1 VGGPEVVT
9 RAAEVTYNPL
19 LPAVR
24 RNPYPTY
31 RALRQED
38 PVHRSLPMD
47 TWVLARYEHV
57 AMVLRDQRLSA
68 ERQRWSGFRALPD
81 RAPAS
86 MLVLDPPHHTRLR
99 ALVSRAFTPRTVES
113 LRPRVE
119 ALVAQALDR
128 AEAHGG
134 LELIDELAYPLPVTV
149 IAEMLGVPPA
159 DWPRFRTWS
168 AALVA
173 SLDPLS
179 GRDPASVEAVQAARA
194 ALGRYLSGI
203 VELRRAEPRDDL
215 ISAMLALDGSEEGLT
230 GPELL
235 VMANLLLVA
244 GHETT
249 VNLIGNGVLAL
260 LRHPEQLALLRERP
274 ELIRPAVEE
283 LLRWD
288 SPVQLTA
295 RVALAPFEL
304 GGREI
309 APGDMLIALLGSANR
324 DGDHFA
330 QPDRLDIGREP
341 NPHLAFG
348 RGIHFCLGA
357 PLARLE
363 AQVTIG
369 LLVNRFPR
377 LRLAGAVRRSRT
389 VTLRGIRRLPLA
401 VA

>member
-1 VGGPEVVT
+1 MSS
-9 RAAEVTYNPL
+9 AAGVTYNPL

-31 RALRQED
+31 RALRKAD
-38 PVHRSLPMD
+38 PVHRSLLMD
-47 TWVLARYEHV
+47 TWVVARYDDV
-57 AMVLRDQRLSA
+57 SRLLRDQHLSA
-68 ERQRWSGFRALPD
+68 DRERWKGFQAFD
-81 RAPAS
+81 GRAPVVS
-86 MLVLDPPHHTRLR
+86 MLVVDPPYHTRLR
-99 ALVSRAFTPRTVES
+99 ALVSRAFTPRTVER

-119 ALVAQALDR
+119 AIVNDALDC
-128 AEAHGG
+128 AHERGG

-159 DWPRFRTWS
+159 DWPRFRAWS

-173 SLDPLS
+173 GLDPLS
-179 GRDPASVEAVQAARA
+179 ARDPHSAEAVLVARE
-194 ALGRYLSGI
+194 ALGRYLSEI
-203 VELRRAEPRDDL
+203 VALRRVEPGEDL
-215 ISAMLALDGSEEGLT
+215 ISGLLSLDESGEGLT
-230 GPELL
+230 PMELV

-260 LRHPEQLALLRERP
+260 LRNPEQLALLRERP
-274 ELIRPAVEE
+274 DLIRPAVEE

-295 RVALAPFEL
+295 RVALTDFQM
-304 GGREI
+304 GGQEI
-309 APGDMLIALLGSANR
+309 EAGDMLIALLGSANR
-324 DGDHFA
+324 DEA
-330 QPDRLDIGREP
+330 QFSDPERLDLSREP
-341 NPHLAFG
+341 NSHLSFG

-369 LLVNRFPR
+369 AVVSRFPR
-377 LRLAGAVRRSRT
+377 LRLAGRVRRSPT

>member
-1 VGGPEVVT
+1 MAS
-9 RAAEVTYNPL
+9 AAAVTYNPL

-31 RALRQED
+31 RALRSAD
-38 PVHRSLPMD
+38 PVHRSLLMD
-47 TWVLARYEHV
+47 TWVLSRYDDV
-57 AMVLRDQRLSA
+57 SLVVRDHRLSA
-68 ERQRWSGFRALPD
+68 ERDRWKGFQALEGQGPV
-81 RAPAS
+81 S
-86 MLVLDPPHHTRLR
+86 MLVLDPPDHTRLR
-99 ALVSRAFTPRTVES
+99 ALVNRAFTPRTVER

-119 ALVAQALDR
+119 AIVNDALDQ
-128 AEAHGG
+128 AEARGG

-149 IAEMLGVPPA
+149 IAEMLGVPAA
-159 DWPRFRTWS
+159 DWPRFRAWS

-173 SLDPLS
+173 NLDPLS
-179 GRDPASVEAVQAARA
+179 ARDARSVEAAVAAREG
-194 ALGRYLSGI
+194 LGRYLSGI
-203 VELRRAEPRDDL
+203 VALRRVEPREDL
-215 ISAMLALDGSEEGLT
+215 ITALLSLDDSGEGLT
-230 GPELL
+230 AMELV

-260 LRHPEQLALLRERP
+260 LRNPDQLALLRERP
-274 ELIRPAVEE
+274 ELIRSAVEE

-295 RVALAPFEL
+295 RVALVQFEL
-304 GGREI
+304 GGRQI
-309 APGDMLIALLGSANR
+309 DAGDLLIPLLGSANR
-324 DGDHFA
+324 DRAQFA
-330 QPDRLDIGREP
+330 DPDRLDLSRDP
-341 NPHLAFG
+341 NPHLSFG

-369 LLVNRFPR
+369 ALVSRFPR
-377 LRLAGAVRRSRT
+377 LRLQGRVMRSPT
-389 VTLRGIRRLPLA
+389 VTLRGIRRLPLS

>member
-1 VGGPEVVT
+1 MST
-9 RAAEVTYNPL
+9 AAGVTYNPL

-24 RNPYPTY
+24 RDPYPTY
-31 RALRQED
+31 RALRKAD
-38 PVHRSLPMD
+38 PVHRSPLMD
-47 TWVLARYEHV
+47 TWVVARYDDV
-57 AMVLRDQRLSA
+57 SRLLRDQQLSA
-68 ERQRWSGFRALPD
+68 ERERWKGFQAFD
-81 RAPAS
+81 GRAPVVS
-86 MLVLDPPHHTRLR
+86 MLVADPPYHTRLR
-99 ALVSRAFTPRTVES
+99 GLVSRAFTPRTVER
-113 LRPRVE
+113 LRARVE
-119 ALVAQALDR
+119 AIVNDALDR
-128 AEAHGG
+128 AHERGG

-159 DWPRFRTWS
+159 DWPRFRAWS

-179 GRDPASVEAVQAARA
+179 ARDPHAAEAVLVARE
-194 ALGRYLSGI
+194 ALGRYLSEI
-203 VELRRAEPRDDL
+203 VALRRIEPGEDL
-215 ISAMLALDGSEEGLT
+215 ITGLLSLDESGEGLT
-230 GPELL
+230 PLELV

-260 LRHPEQLALLRERP
+260 LRNPEQLALLRERP

-295 RVALAPFEL
+295 RVALTSFQM
-304 GGREI
+304 GDREI
-309 APGDMLIALLGSANR
+309 ESGDMLIALLGSANR
-324 DGDHFA
+324 DEA
-330 QPDRLDIGREP
+330 QFSDPDRLDLSRES
-341 NPHLAFG
+341 NAHLSFG

-369 LLVNRFPR
+369 ALVSRFPR
-377 LRLAGAVRRSRT
+377 LRLVGRVRRSPT
-389 VTLRGIRRLPLA
+389 VTLRGIRRLPLS